1 MKKYIVCILI
11 LGLMF
16 NRSTRIFAEEIN
28 SKQQEIDR
36 DMIVELDDDFL
47 SIQTLDLNS
56 ISWNVNNNV
65 EKRTRAFY
73 MKRGKC
79 LILQINISNI
89 ENVKVGII
97 DKEGEKKNVIVKKKI
112 NQTIVAPRTSKYR
125 VFVSNKSGRGI
136 KVSGSYSY

>member
-97 DKEGEKKNVIVKKKI
+97 DEEGEKKNVIVKK
-112 NQTIVAPRTSKYR
+112 R
-125 VFVSNKSGRGI
+125 
-136 KVSGSYSY
+136 